1 MIVDTAILVGIGF
14 VCYMLVKIFGVL
26 HMIHMRLQ
34 TLVKLA

>member
-1 MIVDTAILVGIGF
+1 MTETLLLLGLGF